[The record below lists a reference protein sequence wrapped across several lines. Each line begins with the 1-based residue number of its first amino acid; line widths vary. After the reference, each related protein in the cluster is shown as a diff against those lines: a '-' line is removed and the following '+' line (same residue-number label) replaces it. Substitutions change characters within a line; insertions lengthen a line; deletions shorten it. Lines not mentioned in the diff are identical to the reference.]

1 MYGCSNKNKRRDFQM
16 NKDDFLRGLEL
27 RLRGLPEDEQRRIQ
41 YVYEE
46 LFRQAE
52 ANGKSE
58 REIIEWLSQP
68 NRDPEWMAPQAPPMY
83 DSYPTP
89 PQDNTAKSMLISVA
103 LGFFNLIFVLAPFL
117 AICGVLFS
125 FSLVSVILIASPI
138 FILIGT
144 GLEQTNTILLV
155 ELFGSL
161 VLVGLGLLFG
171 SAMLAIVPRF
181 SRLVRTYI
189 RANKRLIKG
198 E

>member
-1 MYGCSNKNKRRDFQM
+1 M

-58 REIIEWLSQP
+58 QEIIAWLSQP
-68 NRDPEWMAPQAPPMY
+68 NRGPEWMGVQAPPSY
-83 DSYPTP
+83 ESYPTP
-89 PQDNTAKSMLISVA
+89 PQDNTAKAMLVSIA

-117 AICGVLFS
+117 AICGVLFA
-125 FSLVSVILIASPI
+125 FSLTSVLLIASPL
-138 FILIGT
+138 FMLLGT
-144 GLEQTNTILLV
+144 GLDQSNTILLV

-171 SAMLAIVPRF
+171 TAMMAIVPRF
-181 SRLVRTYI
+181 FRLTRTYI